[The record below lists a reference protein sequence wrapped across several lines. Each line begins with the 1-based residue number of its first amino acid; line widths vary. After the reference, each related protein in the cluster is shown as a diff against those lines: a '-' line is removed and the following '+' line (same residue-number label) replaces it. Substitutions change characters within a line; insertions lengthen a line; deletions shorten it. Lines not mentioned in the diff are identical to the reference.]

1 MVFNNTKST
10 LVKELLGL
18 RVVAPVTL
26 AKEEERFV
34 KWMYE

>member
-10 LVKELLGL
+10 LVKELLG
-18 RVVAPVTL
+18 VVAPVTL